1 MCGIF
6 YLSIWRSILAYIPPL
21 TILCKMGNLDFGVL
35 TLILLYMF
43 IYENAAA
50 AE

>member
-1 MCGIF
+1 MMYNSATAALYSEMYSFGMT
-6 YLSIWRSILAYIPPL
+6 LVIWSL
-21 TILCKMGNLDFGVL
+21 ML